1 MAASEKIMGQ
11 LHEQF
16 AHYLMGL
23 MNQKGVDDEGK
34 EYSIPM
40 TAAEAAVLRAFLKD
54 NNIQA
59 DPDAS
64 TDIKA
69 LDAQLR
75 LATGGSV
82 TSDEMDQIMRE
93 FADVT
98 NVGGPH

>member
-1 MAASEKIMGQ
+1 MAASESLMGQ

-16 AHYLMGL
+16 AMYLMGL
-23 MNQKGVDDEGK
+23 MNQTGIDDEGN
-34 EYSIPM
+34 EYKIPM

-75 LATGGSV
+75 RATDGSV
-82 TSDEMDQIMRE
+82 SDAEMDVIMAE
-93 FADVT
+93 FAAQSGSTVLQ
-98 NVGGPH
+98 

>member
-1 MAASEKIMGQ
+1 MAASEKLMGQ

-16 AHYLMGL
+16 ALYLMSL
-23 MNQKGVDDEGK
+23 MNQTGTDEEGN
-34 EYSIPM
+34 EYKIPM

-64 TDIKA
+64 TDIRA

-75 LATGGSV
+75 AATEGSV
-82 TSDEMDQIMRE
+82 SSAEMDAIMQE
-93 FADVT
+93 FAAISA
-98 NVGGPH
+98 VGGLQ

>member
-1 MAASEKIMGQ
+1 MAASESLMGQ

-16 AHYLMGL
+16 AQYLMSL
-23 MNQKGVDDEGK
+23 MNQTGTDEEGN
-34 EYSIPM
+34 EYKIPM

-64 TDIKA
+64 SDIKA

-75 LATGGSV
+75 VATGGSV
-82 TSDEMDQIMRE
+82 TDAEMDLIMAE
-93 FADVT
+93 FAQQSGSTVQ
-98 NVGGPH
+98 